1 MLENNHSILPSVK
14 VLCGYIIF
22 IMLFYF
28 TKILGKPKT
37 KKKKKIPTIKQR
49 AKEMI
54 KCGLLW
60 IM

>member
-37 KKKKKIPTIKQR
+37 KKKKNPNH
-49 AKEMI
+49 
-54 KCGLLW
+54 
-60 IM
+60 

>member
-1 MLENNHSILPSVK
+1 MLENKHSILPSVK

-37 KKKKKIPTIKQR
+37 KKKKKSQPLS
-49 AKEMI
+49 KEL
-54 KCGLLW
+54 KRW
-60 IM
+60 SNVVYYE